1 MRIGGERKL
10 KGKEDRTKNTQEGR
24 MERRKDEEK
33 KMSGKKRE
41 IRRRRGNMIRIRKE
55 GIQSLR
61 GWIL

>member
-33 KMSGKKRE
+33 KMNGKKRE